1 MQQDSRNSPMSI
13 ASSAQSRTSMTDLLT
28 PPPYSSIFF
37 HSAASPSSYHSASSL
52 NSDRKSTTS
61 ATATVSTTASA
72 ATAKSL
78 SRMMMEHKDL
88 LSRHA
93 FCLNQLHKIFKE
105 AETLRQE
112 NTHLRLANAD
122 LSNQVN
128 LLIQATVHSSYQTQP
143 FGNSRDHYG
152 SSSISSIGG
161 GFEKEKESGCW
172 NEGCSSK
179 VQSQKSKIEKD
190 QEENQKD
197 ESARVTLPKSI
208 SVRSNGFLKSAGII
222 GCSPTPIRAPSP
234 VSGPQK
240 VYVRGGSQKDG
251 PIELEVY
258 NQGMFKTELCNKW
271 QETGSCPYGD
281 HCQFAHG
288 ISELRP
294 VIRHPRYKTEVC
306 RMVLAGDP
314 CPYGHRCHFR
324 HALTDEE
331 KLMLP
336 LRLN

>member
-1 MQQDSRNSPMSI
+1 MQQDTSASTKMMKPMS
-13 ASSAQSRTSMTDLLT
+13 SAADIFT

-37 HSAASPSSYHSASSL
+37 HSASPASCKSPSFNYDAESTK
-52 NSDRKSTTS
+52 NSTS
-61 ATATVSTTASA
+61 VNA
-72 ATAKSL
+72 AAARNL
-78 SRMMMEHKDL
+78 SRIMSEHKEL

-93 FCLNQLHKIFKE
+93 FCLNQLRKTFKE

-112 NTHLRLANAD
+112 NTNLRLANVE
-122 LSNQVN
+122 LSNHVN
-128 LLIQATVHSSYQTQP
+128 LLIQATLQNRYQAMPFSDYPEQFDSSPLSATAEK
-143 FGNSRDHYG
+143 FC
-152 SSSISSIGG
+152 GG
-161 GFEKEKESGCW
+161 PESGDFEEEFYNKNQSRTSV
-172 NEGCSSK
+172 NEK
-179 VQSQKSKIEKD
+179 N
-190 QEENQKD
+190 QEESAKD
-197 ESARVTLPKSI
+197 DTARVSLPKSI
-208 SVRSNGFLKSAGII
+208 SVRSNGFLKMSQMAAGSTRNDSA
-222 GCSPTPIRAPSP
+222 PVRPVTRIRSSSP

-240 VYVRGGSQKDG
+240 VYVRGGSKKDG

-271 QETGSCPYGD
+271 QETKTCPYGD

-288 ISELRP
+288 IEELRP

-331 KLMLP
+331 KLMHQLK
-336 LRLN
+336 LN